1 MGIVVLARIIPYPPV
16 KQLRVWQLGSFATH
30 CVLVS
35 CRLIIMCLCLA
46 LCKLRAALLIYEL
59 NGSSDEMSPPARIP
73 QFLIEIT
80 HEVI

>member
-1 MGIVVLARIIPYPPV
+1 MAAG
-16 KQLRVWQLGSFATH
+16 QLCDTLCACFMQANH
-30 CVLVS
+30 NN
-35 CRLIIMCLCLA
+35 LCLA

-59 NGSSDEMSPPARIP
+59 NRSSDEMSTPARIP